1 VTGSEVAAVVETF
14 WRERQKGVY
23 FPPAFGGRLSFDEA
37 YRVQLG
43 LIARREAAGER
54 QVGWK
59 VGLTAKAIQDQMGV
73 HEPVFGCLLAE
84 GVKESGHRFRHRA
97 LIRPGFENE
106 VCVRLGSDLAG
117 PGLEPEVARRAV
129 ESCSPALEII
139 ETRGDF
145 TRELALAIADNVQQ
159 KAIVLGP
166 PVPLTDDLDLAAIAV
181 RVAVNGEEVAT
192 GRGEAVLGSPLN
204 ALAWLANALVPFG
217 RGLRAG
223 DLVMTG
229 SFTRQFAL
237 RPGDRIRAEFDRL
250 GAVEAAFD

>member
-1 VTGSEVAAVVETF
+1 LTESEIAAVVETF

-23 FPPAFGGRLSFDEA
+23 FPPAFSGRLSFDEA

-43 LIARREAAGER
+43 LIARCEAAGER

-106 VCVRLGSDLAG
+106 VCVRLGRDLVG
-117 PGLEPEVARRAV
+117 PGLEPGVARRAV
-129 ESCSPALEII
+129 ESCCPAVEII

-145 TRELALAIADNVQQ
+145 TRDLALAIADNVQQ

-166 PVPLTDDLDLAAIAV
+166 PVPLTEDLDLAAIAA
-181 RVAVNGEEVAT
+181 RVAINGEEVAT

-250 GAVEAAFD
+250 GAVEAAFG

>member
-1 VTGSEVAAVVETF
+1 MAEPEIAAVVETF

-23 FPPAFGGRLSFDEA
+23 FPPAFSGRLSFDDA

-59 VGLTAKAIQDQMGV
+59 IGLTAKAIQDQLGV

-84 GVKESGHRFRHRA
+84 GVKESGHRFHHRA

-106 VCVRLGSDLAG
+106 VCLRLGRDLAG
-117 PGLEPEVARRAV
+117 PGLDLGAARRAV
-129 ESCSPALEII
+129 ESGHPAIEII

-145 TRELALAIADNVQQ
+145 TGELALAIADNAQQ

-166 PVPLTDDLDLAAIAV
+166 ATALADDLDLAAIAV
-181 RVAVNGEEVAT
+181 RVEINGKEIAT

-204 ALAWLANALVPFG
+204 ALAWLANALARFG
-217 RGLRAG
+217 RGLSAG
-223 DLVMTG
+223 ELVMTG

-237 RPGDRIRAEFDRL
+237 RAGDRIRAEFDRL
-250 GAVEAAFD
+250 GRVEAFFD

>member
-1 VTGSEVAAVVETF
+1 MTGSEIAAVVETF

-23 FPPAFGGRLSFDEA
+23 FPPAFSARLSFDEA

-59 VGLTAKAIQDQMGV
+59 VGLTAKAIQDQLAV

-84 GVKESGHRFRHRA
+84 GVKTSGHRFRHRA

-106 VCVRLGSDLAG
+106 VCVRLDRDLAG
-117 PGLEPEVARRAV
+117 PGVERGAARRAI
-129 ESCSPALEII
+129 ESCHPALEII

-159 KAIVLGP
+159 RAIVLGP
-166 PVPLTDDLDLAAIAV
+166 PVPLADDLDLAAIVA
-181 RVAVNGEEVAT
+181 RVAINGEEVAT

>member
-1 VTGSEVAAVVETF
+1 MTAPEIAPIVETF

-23 FPPAFGGRLSFDEA
+23 FPPAFSGKLSLDDA

-43 LIARREAAGER
+43 LTARREAAGER

-59 VGLTAKAIQDQMGV
+59 VGLTAKAIQEQMGV

-84 GVKESGHRFRHRA
+84 GITESGHRFGHRA

-106 VCVRLGSDLAG
+106 VCVRLGRDLGGADVDLAA
-117 PGLEPEVARRAV
+117 ARRAV
-129 ESCSPALEII
+129 ESCHPAFEII

-145 TRELALAIADNVQQ
+145 TSDLALALADNAQQ
-159 KAIVLGP
+159 KAVVLGP
-166 PVPLTDDLDLAAIAV
+166 ATPLADDLDLAAIGV

-192 GRGEAVLGSPLN
+192 GRGEAVLGNPLN
-204 ALAWLANALVPFG
+204 SLAWLAKALARFE

-237 RPGDRIRAEFDRL
+237 RPGDRIRADFDRL
-250 GAVEAAFD
+250 GAVQAAFA